1 MQHDF
6 AVIGASTAAIS
17 DNDQQS
23 IDWRNAMS
31 DPQVTL
37 DPLSL
42 SQRVLSRWENEGG
55 AIYPVAHAIRAA
67 APVMTNAELV
77 HLHIRV
83 IALENILIAVLAQ
96 GSKQQ
101 LEVACDMADLIAPRE
116 GSTPH
121 ALTMQAAK
129 HITDLVGRAVH
140 YQAASS

>member
-6 AVIGASTAAIS
+6 AVIGASTAAIA

-23 IDWRNAMS
+23 VDRRNAMS

-37 DPLSL
+37 DPFSL

-55 AIYPVAHAIRAA
+55 AIYPKSHAIRAA
-67 APVMTNAELV
+67 APVMTNTELV

-121 ALTMQAAK
+121 TLTMQAAK

-140 YQAASS
+140 YQAATS